1 VVRNAHD
8 VIHDINENFA
18 VAGGTR
24 PRRRYRYA
32 YCLFSTRGFGPGAA
46 NYALA
51 HQISLVDLSGDAFL
65 WLRQAITIAAE
76 ALVQSAT
83 NYELQRFPVVWMRG
97 VVRRSL
103 GTAGPFDEVTYPGNS
118 PSDFVDEAEEI
129 LGEFA
134 QTLEQH
140 QEFDLLLGFPA
151 APFIVS
157 LAIKDKTRFLTYASE
172 FPDHM
177 VRLKHVTRNG
187 LPVWLAQPAQDANAY
202 TLSFTL
208 PAEIE
213 AYIAEHDD
221 QQRDRTLGVKGDFL
235 STITVYHG
243 GDDGLQIFQL
253 RYEPHSFRSG

>member
-1 VVRNAHD
+1 
-8 VIHDINENFA
+8 
-18 VAGGTR
+18 
-24 PRRRYRYA
+24 
-32 YCLFSTRGFGPGAA
+32 
-46 NYALA
+46 
-51 HQISLVDLSGDAFL
+51 
-65 WLRQAITIAAE
+65 
-76 ALVQSAT
+76 
-83 NYELQRFPVVWMRG
+83 M
-97 VVRRSL
+97 VRRSL
-103 GTAGPFDEVTYPGNS
+103 GAAEPFDKVTYPGDS
-118 PSDFVDEAEEI
+118 PSEFVDEAEGI

-134 QTLEQH
+134 QSLHQH

-151 APFIVS
+151 APFIVT

-177 VRLKHVTRNG
+177 VRLKRVTRNG

-208 PAEIE
+208 SAEIE

-221 QQRDRTLGVKGDFL
+221 RRRDRTLGVKDDFL

-253 RYEPHSFRSG
+253 RYEPQSFRSG